1 MNWFLVVS
9 LFSTSDVLI
18 EEKINYKQCLESIK
32 EFKKTYPEDKD
43 IKTVTCEQ
51 GTIIEPEAI

>member
-1 MNWFLVVS
+1 MNWFLVVY

-18 EEKINYKQCLESIK
+18 EEKINYSQCLESIK
-32 EFKKTYPEDKD
+32 QFKKTYKGDSD

-51 GTIIEPEAI
+51 GTIIEPESI

>member
-18 EEKINYKQCLESIK
+18 EEKNNYSQCLQSIK
-32 EFKKTYPEDKD
+32 EFKKLYPKDKD
-43 IKTVTCEQ
+43 IKNVTCEQ
-51 GTIIEPEAI
+51 GTIIEQEEI